1 MWILIIIGCFLS
13 IVPKLFYGFNIAPYE
28 ASTMN
33 SVLEIRHSLLHYLGS
48 TQQNISTFIIGLIV
62 GYLIRKKPNLNT
74 GGKLG
79 NLILWITLPLL
90 PPIASYWSESFKA
103 SEGEFS
109 QLSFIMWF
117 LSGRVMWSLGYGWI
131 VFACCTKRGGN

>member
-1 MWILIIIGCFLS
+1 
-13 IVPKLFYGFNIAPYE
+13 
-28 ASTMN
+28 MN
-33 SVLEIRHSLLHYLGS
+33 SVPEIRHSLLHYLGS

-79 NLILWITLPLL
+79 NVILWITLPLL
-90 PPIASYWSESFKA
+90 PPIASYWSEGFKA
-103 SEGEFS
+103 SKGEFS